1 MYSAR
6 TAKHTPYLFLHS
18 CHYRVVRN
26 HLQQRTRPGQRE
38 LEEHTHLAKTTS
50 RRRKTRS
57 LRRWSEGFEVQRG
70 LRAPHLDLSQVA
82 AISNDLK
89 SIRSQERAQLQ
100 DLNDRFA
107 CFIERVHELEQQNK
121 VLEAELL
128 RVDSLL
134 DELAFLKKVHE
145 EELAELQAQIQ
156 YAHLS
161 VEMDVSAKPDLSAA
175 LRDIRA
181 QYEKLAARNM
191 QNAEEWFRSR
201 FTVLSESA
209 AKNTDAVRAAKDEV
223 SESRRL
229 LKAKTLEI
237 EATRGMNEALEK
249 QLQELEEKQSADISD
264 TINKLENE
272 LRTTKSEMARYLKEY
287 QDLLNVKM
295 ALDIEI
301 AAYRKL
307 LEGEETRLSF
317 TSVGSIT
324 SGYTQT
330 APTFGRSAYS
340 GLQSSSYLMTT
351 RSFPTY
357 YSSHVQEEQIEI
369 EETIEAAKVAEA
381 KAAPAEEGEEEE
393 KEEGEEEAGGE
404 EAEQEEEGTYSYFQI
419 PLFHASPCSYGVKPR
434 NPDD

>member
-1 MYSAR
+1 
-6 TAKHTPYLFLHS
+6 
-18 CHYRVVRN
+18 
-26 HLQQRTRPGQRE
+26 
-38 LEEHTHLAKTTS
+38 
-50 RRRKTRS
+50 
-57 LRRWSEGFEVQRG
+57 
-70 LRAPHLDLSQVA
+70 
-82 AISNDLK
+82 
-89 SIRSQERAQLQ
+89 
-100 DLNDRFA
+100 
-107 CFIERVHELEQQNK
+107 
-121 VLEAELL
+121 
-128 RVDSLL
+128 
-134 DELAFLKKVHE
+134 
-145 EELAELQAQIQ
+145 
-156 YAHLS
+156 
-161 VEMDVSAKPDLSAA
+161 KPDLSAA

-249 QLQELEEKQSADISD
+249 QLQELEEKQSADISALQD

-330 APTFGRSAYS
+330 APTF
-340 GLQSSSYLMTT
+340 
-351 RSFPTY
+351 
-357 YSSHVQEEQIEI
+357 
-369 EETIEAAKVAEA
+369 
-381 KAAPAEEGEEEE
+381 
-393 KEEGEEEAGGE
+393 
-404 EAEQEEEGTYSYFQI
+404 
-419 PLFHASPCSYGVKPR
+419 
-434 NPDD
+434 